1 MKILGIRR
9 EVAFSP
15 NMAGDDAAIFMAV
28 VDELRSLGH
37 EVTAI
42 CEKDM
47 TEIDYDAFDRVM
59 TMARDSRIMDEVVAN
74 IRNGNYDDLSVEETN
89 NEIARRLG
97 KFINSLEGCILCT
110 SKARMALEM
119 VKNDIPQPP
128 FKCGYK
134 NIEFYKTTEPGT
146 DITMPAWLKN
156 SDTTAMILDDILF
169 CTTKKDY
176 NNAKSMFRRL
186 DVFTW
191 LLQQHQE
198 GDLIKFYGVEGTD
211 FFQWQY
217 ASQCHSKFNFEQIN
231 GKEQGYAFDVNRIK
245 ECADTLAKQLHVPI
259 YGGDVVIGPNNQ
271 FWFIDFNDF
280 PSFASCRER
289 AAKVIAQRIIN
300 N

>member
-119 VKNDIPQPP
+119 VKNDIPQP
-128 FKCGYK
+128 
-134 NIEFYKTTEPGT
+134 
-146 DITMPAWLKN
+146 
-156 SDTTAMILDDILF
+156 
-169 CTTKKDY
+169 
-176 NNAKSMFRRL
+176 
-186 DVFTW
+186 
-191 LLQQHQE
+191 
-198 GDLIKFYGVEGTD
+198 
-211 FFQWQY
+211 
-217 ASQCHSKFNFEQIN
+217 
-231 GKEQGYAFDVNRIK
+231 
-245 ECADTLAKQLHVPI
+245 
-259 YGGDVVIGPNNQ
+259 
-271 FWFIDFNDF
+271 
-280 PSFASCRER
+280 
-289 AAKVIAQRIIN
+289 
-300 N
+300 

>member
-28 VDELRSLGH
+28 TDELKSMGH

-47 TEIDYDAFDRVM
+47 TEVDYEDFDRVM
-59 TMARDSRIMDEVVAN
+59 TMARDSRTMDAVVAS
-74 IRNGNYDDLSVEETN
+74 IKNGNYDGLNEEEVN

-119 VKNDIPQPP
+119 AKNDIPQPP

-134 NIEFYKTTEPGT
+134 NIDFYKSTEPGT

-156 SDTTAMILDDILF
+156 SDTSAVILEDILY
-169 CTTKKDY
+169 CKTKTDY
-176 NNAKSMFRRL
+176 HNAKNMFRRL

-211 FFQWQY
+211 FFHWQY
-217 ASQCHSKFNFEQIN
+217 ASVCHSKFNFEKIN
-231 GKEQGYAFDVNRIK
+231 GKEKGYAFDVKRIK
-245 ECADTLAKQLHVPI
+245 EYADTLAQHLHVPI
-259 YGGDVVIGPNNQ
+259 
-271 FWFIDFNDF
+271 
-280 PSFASCRER
+280 
-289 AAKVIAQRIIN
+289 
-300 N
+300 